1 MKKQIVSNRVLRGI
15 AIAMSALMAI
25 TSVPVRSYAAGEST
39 EENLTVSEAG
49 EICDSIDEVTSKES
63 SESASPIENDVN
75 EAISATEKLE
85 NQQLSDTLNA
95 IIEDSNI
102 ENTDE
107 SIDNVKE
114 ILVIVESKEKEAAE
128 ATGTLEETVSGLES
142 NMDSFDEA
150 NKKANDN
157 MTSLIDNIDTANNS
171 DSRDEAYKAADE
183 AKKNLD
189 NINEGLAT
197 ALQAYDEAGKE
208 VKNAEKEYDEAKGL
222 YDKAQKELDKAK
234 SDLEN
239 AKTNTTAANERM
251 KAAQAQLDLLDSRL
265 EKLNENK
272 AENYDKLKAI
282 EDQYYALLIN
292 YYRNSIALG
301 NGALYNDDGTLD
313 VQGCAEA
320 ISDDKIK
327 KMAEGPGDPTFNLGR
342 DLLKK
347 LVMYKSEKNEDID
360 WSTFEFGMT
369 GIVGDAREGVV
380 YKSSEKTEAGNPKD
394 KVVVKEP
401 NVKDVNGN
409 KVNPSSNYYKYGM
422 VKDKTSIKGGRANR
436 VVVTYKDNAGNEH
449 TEYYNYIFKNPEFDD
464 VSNFETGP
472 IYLAEVYK
480 EGDTW
485 KTKRDDSIYNFDD
498 YQELTKI
505 VEVLN
510 NIDKYNE
517 YKNDLE
523 NAKKA
528 VDSAAAE
535 VQKLTEEVER
545 LQKVSVDTSKLQE
558 LEGRLAE
565 AKERYTQAEEA
576 KEVLE
581 NMASELEGILDKIDL
596 SRFPAVATQNP
607 QNDTDDSD
615 EGDDSDDDASF
626 DGGTVIPGTITFSN
640 MQAPAGTEGLGTI
653 NTLTNNTGVL
663 GVRVAQD
670 NVGDADQG
678 TVQIADDQVAR
689 AAVAPG
695 GKTDNKKNVGQELQ
709 RIKNN
714 EIPLA
719 DIPNMGDEV
728 TMNWLWLL
736 IIFLLGATGKKLY
749 DEYKKKQ
756 EE

>member
-1 MKKQIVSNRVLRGI
+1 MTEYEKNDLAASENVEQDEEIRKENELHEHRIVYVE
-15 AIAMSALMAI
+15 
-25 TSVPVRSYAAGEST
+25 P
-39 EENLTVSEAG
+39 
-49 EICDSIDEVTSKES
+49 
-63 SESASPIENDVN
+63 
-75 EAISATEKLE
+75 
-85 NQQLSDTLNA
+85 
-95 IIEDSNI
+95 
-102 ENTDE
+102 E
-107 SIDNVKE
+107 SIADD
-114 ILVIVESKEKEAAE
+114 LGVESGDVLVSINGQTVEDVFDYRY
-128 ATGTLEETVSGLES
+128 LINDEEITV
-142 NMDSFDEA
+142 
-150 NKKANDN
+150 
-157 MTSLIDNIDTANNS
+157 LI
-171 DSRDEAYKAADE
+171 R
-183 AKKNLD
+183 KKNG
-189 NINEGLAT
+189 EEWE
-197 ALQAYDEAGKE
+197 LQI
-208 VKNAEKEYDEAKGL
+208 EKEYDEAKGL

-394 KVVVKEP
+394 NVVVKEP

>member
-1 MKKQIVSNRVLRGI
+1 MKKQIVNNKVLRGV

-39 EENLTVSEAG
+39 EENLTVSEASK
-49 EICDSIDEVTSKES
+49 ICDSIDEVTSKES

-114 ILVIVESKEKEAAE
+114 ILVIVESKEKEATE

-157 MTSLIDNIDTANNS
+157 MTSLIDNINTANTSSNS
-171 DSRDEAYKAADE
+171 GEAYKAADE

-189 NINEGLAT
+189 SINNGLTT
-197 ALQAYDEAGKE
+197 AVQAYEEAGKDVE
-208 VKNAEKEYDEAKGL
+208 KAEKEYDTAKGL
-222 YDKAQKELDKAK
+222 FDAAQKELDKAK
-234 SDLEN
+234 TDLEN

-265 EKLNENK
+265 EKLNENN
-272 AENYDKLKAI
+272 AENYAKLKAI

-292 YYRNSIALG
+292 YYRSNNALG
-301 NGALYNDDGTLD
+301 KNALYNTDGTLD
-313 VQGCAEA
+313 VQGCADA
-320 ISDDKIK
+320 ITDDMID
-327 KMAEGPGDPTFNLGR
+327 KMAKDPGNNTMKLGR

-347 LVMYKSEKNEDID
+347 IVMYKSEMNEDID
-360 WSTFEFGMT
+360 WDTFTFAASGKKQE
-369 GIVGDAREGVV
+369 VREGKVFE
-380 YKSSEKTEAGNPKD
+380 SSEG
-394 KVVVKEP
+394 
-401 NVKDVNGN
+401 NGN
-409 KVNPSSNYYKYGM
+409 QQVIVDKERGDRNGQKIQPNAPYYIKM
-422 VKDKTSIKGGRANR
+422 EKDNNNDGGRTNR
-436 VVVTYKDNAGNEH
+436 VVVTYKDKAGNEH
-449 TEYYNYIFKNPEFDD
+449 TEYYNYIFKNTKFDD
-464 VSNFETGP
+464 VGDFETGP
-472 IYLAEVYK
+472 IYLGEVYK

-558 LEGRLAE
+558 LEGRLEE
-565 AKERYTQAEEA
+565 AKERYSQAEEA

-581 NMASELEGILDKIDL
+581 NMASELEGILDEIDL
-596 SRFPAVATQNP
+596 SRFPAVVTQNP

-640 MQAPAGTEGLGTI
+640 MQAPAGTEGLETI

-670 NVGDADQG
+670 NAGEADQG
-678 TVQIADDQVAR
+678 TAQIADNQVAR
-689 AAVAPG
+689 AAVAPV

-719 DIPNMGDEV
+719 DIPNMDDEV
-728 TMNWLWLL
+728 KMNWWLL
-736 IIFLLGATGKKLY
+736 IIFLLGATGKKMY

-756 EE
+756 EEKKASM